1 MLGFDMGRS
10 FTLWHNP
17 DWDIS
22 HARKSIFRVV
32 PADPAARFRLVAVV
46 PHAGGY
52 QRVSGPPG
60 DGATGRP
67 GAGSTAGTEDPGA
80 RFQARTDR
88 VYRVETGAGLPGD
101 RLYRFHRKSF
111 LAAAAAAGSHGRGNF
126 RPG

>member
-1 MLGFDMGRS
+1 MLGLDMGRS

-22 HARKSIFRVV
+22 RARKSILEVV
-32 PADPAARFRLVAVV
+32 PADPSAGFRLGAAVS
-46 PHAGGY
+46 HAGGH
-52 QRVSGPPG
+52 QRDSGLPI
-60 DGATGRP
+60 DGASGRP
-67 GAGSTAGTEDPGA
+67 GAGATAGTEDPGA

-111 LAAAAAAGSHGRGNF
+111 LAAAA
-126 RPG
+126 